1 MTIDVKETIH
11 ASTDFMSLYN
21 DPRYLSENSR
31 KYKNFG
37 KLVYNVKS

>member
-1 MTIDVKETIH
+1 MLKK
-11 ASTDFMSLYN
+11 LYMQAQISCYYIIN
-21 DPRYLSENSR
+21 DPRYLSENLR